1 MKVEVKTIVKMAEE
15 RMYKD
20 YNIHAGGEKK
30 VCTKVWEKGDKKRT
44 YITIQCFTP
53 AGRFK
58 ASFKCGYVDMV
69 TNEYVATQ
77 YDDVDLTTSY
87 QETVG
92 GPIFDPFKPEKIKP
106 ENLAKA
112 LLKRA
117 YQNDFD
123 TEQEKSINKVLDR
136 IKDSTDA
143 KGSTFADD
151 YEEFYQLLINL
162 AN

>member
-1 MKVEVKTIVKMAEE
+1 
-15 RMYKD
+15 
-20 YNIHAGGEKK
+20 
-30 VCTKVWEKGDKKRT
+30 
-44 YITIQCFTP
+44 
-53 AGRFK
+53 
-58 ASFKCGYVDMV
+58 MV
-69 TNEYVATQ
+69 TNEYVATR

-92 GPIFDPFKPEKIKP
+92 GPIFDPFKPEEIKP

-123 TEQEKSINKVLDR
+123 AEQEKSINNVLDR
-136 IKDSTDA
+136 IKESAEA

-151 YEEFYQLLINL
+151 YTEFYQLLINL
-162 AN
+162 AD

>member
-1 MKVEVKTIVKMAEE
+1 MGK
-15 RMYKD
+15 RRQ
-20 YNIHAGGEKK
+20 
-30 VCTKVWEKGDKKRT
+30 KRT
-44 YITIQCFTP
+44 YVTIQCFTP

-58 ASFKCGYVDMV
+58 TSFKCGYVDMV

-77 YDDVDLTTSY
+77 YDDVDLTTPY

-136 IKDSTDA
+136 IKESADA